1 MSAPFDLDGM
11 GFQQP
16 WALLALLA
24 LPLVWFAQRVGAAS
38 RRRADEAYGGSE
50 DLRLGRSLRRRMAQ
64 DWLLL
69 GALALIAIAF
79 ARPTWG
85 TEDRAVSRQ
94 GIDVAIA
101 LDVSRSMTAPD
112 LEPTRASAAANALRD
127 MLGAM
132 RGDRVGLVTFGGSA
146 FPRSPLSLDLEVIGQ
161 LVAQAQSEALLVRP
175 GSDLAAAI
183 EEAITLLSIE
193 DRAETQVIVLV
204 SDGEHEGRDLDFALR
219 HARDAGVRVFAVGAG
234 TEDGTTIPSDSEGTT
249 TEETRLQR
257 DILERIAVET
267 GGSYRSVDEAP
278 GLAVEFAR
286 LRSSELATGE
296 RAAPVERYRWFVVGA
311 VGLLGLQA
319 LLGETAGASLR
330 PRGRRRMALAGAALG
345 AVFIAACSGTVAYE
359 HVRSGNEAHRAGR
372 YEDALVEYQ
381 VAAGAEPGNPAI
393 PYNTGN
399 TLHQLER
406 YEEAQVAS
414 QQSAGTATEERLYLD
429 ATYALGNTAVRRG
442 DLMAART
449 HYREVLLRD
458 PADEDARHNLEL
470 VMLALQEQQPPQE
483 QPGTQGD
490 GPGGGSGQGPQ
501 GEGAEDPG
509 TSPDSGGGG
518 GPPGAQPTPAGGGG
532 DGSGSSD
539 PSSVPGGPGES
550 PPDLGEPSGEGGSQD
565 SQPGPPLSP
574 EELQAQLEEALAGLN
589 REVSLEEALQIL
601 ELLRQRNAIDSL
613 GQEPNR
619 GPLPAR

>member
-1 MSAPFDLDGM
+1 MSAPFGLDGL

-50 DLRLGRSLRRRMAQ
+50 ALRLGRSLGRRRRRE
-64 DWLLL
+64 WLLL
-69 GALALIAIAF
+69 GGLALLALAF

-85 TEDRAVSRQ
+85 TENRAVSRQ

-101 LDVSRSMTAPD
+101 LDVSRSMTATD
-112 LEPTRASAAANALRD
+112 LEPTRAEAAAEALGD
-127 MLGAM
+127 MLRAM

-175 GSDLAAAI
+175 GSDLAAAL

-193 DRAETQVIVLV
+193 DRAESQVIVLV
-204 SDGEHEGRDLDFALR
+204 SDGEHEGRALEFAIR
-219 HARDAGVRVFAVGAG
+219 RASDAGIPVFTVGAG
-234 TEDGTTIPSDSEGTT
+234 TEEGAAIPSDSEGAT
-249 TEETRLQR
+249 TESTRLER
-257 DILERIAVET
+257 DVLERIAAET
-267 GGSYRSVDEAP
+267 GGSYRSVEEAP

-296 RAAPVERYRWFVVGA
+296 RAAPVDRFRWFVAGA
-311 VGLLGLQA
+311 VVLLALQA
-319 LLGETAGASLR
+319 LLGETAGSSLR
-330 PRGRRRMALAGAALG
+330 PRRPRRLALGGAAASVLL
-345 AVFIAACSGTVAYE
+345 ITACSGTVAYE
-359 HVRSGNEAHRAGR
+359 HVRSGNEAHLEGR
-372 YEDALVEYQ
+372 YEDALTEYQ
-381 VAAGAEPGNPAI
+381 VAASAEPENPAV

-399 TLHQLER
+399 TLHELER

-414 QQSAGTATEERLYLD
+414 EQAAMTATEERLFID

-442 DLMAART
+442 DLEAART

-470 VMLALQEQQPPQE
+470 VMLTLQEQQPPEE
-483 QPGTQGD
+483 QPADQGD
-490 GPGGGSGQGPQ
+490 RPGGGDGQGPQ
-501 GEGAEDPG
+501 GDGG
-509 TSPDSGGGG
+509 TE
-518 GPPGAQPTPAGGGG
+518 PGATP
-532 DGSGSSD
+532 
-539 PSSVPGGPGES
+539 GPGEG
-550 PPDLGEPSGEGGSQD
+550 GEPAAEPTPTDGGEGGSGTPGGTPPPGPGDGPPRPGEPGGEGGSQD
-565 SQPGPPLSP
+565 GQPGAPLSP
-574 EELQAQLEEALAGLN
+574 EELQAQLEQALAGLD
-589 REVSLEEALQIL
+589 REVTLDEALQIL
-601 ELLRQRNAIDSL
+601 ELLRQRNALDSL
-613 GQEPNR
+613 GQEPDR